1 MSWGQRLQRLA
12 PSTLIR
18 HLRELETLPQLKERN
33 RELGARVKRL
43 TSVQKGS
50 EQAVARLTAEVG
62 RLETRVRQ
70 LVAAHETTEKEA
82 CDVARITVFSEP
94 DRVLEHVRRAVNEAS
109 LDMEPFP
116 HIVVDPV
123 LPDDAYD
130 ALVGAVP
137 PPAFFEHLPVNRQE
151 LSVPT
156 ELAPLRSR
164 RLWGFF
170 ASTVVAEALVPVVTR
185 KFLGV
190 LDDYVRRQWPQAADG
205 GLSRSLL
212 IFCERRLAARY

>member
-1 MSWGQRLQRLA
+1 M
-12 PSTLIR
+12 
-18 HLRELETLPQLKERN
+18 
-33 RELGARVKRL
+33 
-43 TSVQKGS
+43 
-50 EQAVARLTAEVG
+50 
-62 RLETRVRQ
+62 
-70 LVAAHETTEKEA
+70 
-82 CDVARITVFSEP
+82 
-94 DRVLEHVRRAVNEAS
+94 LEHVRRAVNEAS

-164 RLWGFF
+164 R
-170 ASTVVAEALVPVVTR
+170 SCRP
-185 KFLGV
+185 
-190 LDDYVRRQWPQAADG
+190 
-205 GLSRSLL
+205 
-212 IFCERRLAARY
+212 

>member
-1 MSWGQRLQRLA
+1 MSWGQRLQRLT

-70 LVAAHETTEKEA
+70 LVAAHETTEKKA

-94 DRVLEHVRRAVNEAS
+94 DRVLEHVRRAANEAS

-137 PPAFFEHLPVNRQE
+137 PLRF
-151 LSVPT
+151 LST
-156 ELAPLRSR
+156 CR
-164 RLWGFF
+164 
-170 ASTVVAEALVPVVTR
+170 
-185 KFLGV
+185 
-190 LDDYVRRQWPQAADG
+190 
-205 GLSRSLL
+205 
-212 IFCERRLAARY
+212 

>member
-109 LDMEPFP
+109 LDM
-116 HIVVDPV
+116 
-123 LPDDAYD
+123 
-130 ALVGAVP
+130 
-137 PPAFFEHLPVNRQE
+137 
-151 LSVPT
+151 
-156 ELAPLRSR
+156 
-164 RLWGFF
+164 
-170 ASTVVAEALVPVVTR
+170 
-185 KFLGV
+185 
-190 LDDYVRRQWPQAADG
+190 
-205 GLSRSLL
+205 
-212 IFCERRLAARY
+212 